1 MVDTWNI
8 HLVDAIRKSD
18 KKKEKPVAPEVESPV
33 SDAIERGILEAQK
46 ELTESE
52 NSGKY
57 TYPIILYYDFL
68 VW

>member
-1 MVDTWNI
+1 MVDTWNV

-18 KKKEKPVAPEVESPV
+18 KKKEKPAAPEVESPV

-46 ELTESE
+46 DLTDIE

-57 TYPIILYYDFL
+57 SIHFETTAKVL
-68 VW
+68 